1 MAREYTFTKIEDI
14 REVLTHFAN
23 TDKVLGDIGHL
34 RLIPFSGTPEEPR
47 SPFMDAVSIN
57 SAFGITNTQE
67 TEEAVNFCMAEDGA
81 MNVMAEVP
89 MGNSYGYVPVSR
101 VAYTTIADRAGFE
114 GPVTR
119 ECPTLFNYGLE
130 YREGT
135 KFTALVRDG
144 VLIAAWSKGYAPL
157 SQIEGFENLITA
169 MNDQFGHV
177 EFTGGAYS
185 DYVTFATI
193 TLPDLA
199 STALASY
206 NAKVKAAGKTVA
218 NIIPAVR
225 WTTSDTTNAGM
236 NLYPMLYTDSGLEI
250 RLDDSIRLRHS
261 GSSSMSD
268 FVDNCYKVM
277 KSLTDTTK
285 KLGELLDI
293 RIKNPEECFAK
304 AVTKRKLPKRYA
316 KVIFEDFV
324 NTLGA
329 IVTAHD
335 IYWSLWN
342 IRALAEVDGANPSE
356 LMRLEES
363 LAQLLVEDW
372 EELDSP
378 LTVL

>member
-23 TDKVLGDIGHL
+23 TDKVLSDIGHL

-57 SAFGITNTQE
+57 SAFGITNTPE

-169 MNDQFGHV
+169 MNDQFGRV

-250 RLDDSIRLRHS
+250 RLDDSIKLRHS

-324 NTLGA
+324 NMLGA

>member
-23 TDKVLGDIGHL
+23 TDKVLSDIGHL

-57 SAFGITNTQE
+57 SAFGITNTPE

-169 MNDQFGHV
+169 MNDQFGRV

-185 DYVTFATI
+185 DYVTFATV

-250 RLDDSIRLRHS
+250 RLDDSIKLRHS

-324 NTLGA
+324 NMLGA